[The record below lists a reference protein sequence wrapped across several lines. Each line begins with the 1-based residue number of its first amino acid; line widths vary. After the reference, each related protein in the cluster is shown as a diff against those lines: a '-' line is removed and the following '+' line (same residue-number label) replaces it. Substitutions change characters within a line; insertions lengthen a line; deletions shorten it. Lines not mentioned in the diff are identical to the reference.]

1 MSWSNTICNVLLST
15 RNIERNIA
23 SARFFIPVYATIVTA
38 ARIAIITF
46 KPQADFVYTGHMT
59 KQTPIVHV
67 ENFSLT
73 IGEKHIVKHLDF
85 DVYPGEVFAFLGS
98 NGSGKTSTIRSLLG
112 IYQPTTG
119 ILHIDGATLTPETAS
134 LVGYLPEER
143 GLYTRSKVLDTMIYF
158 GELKGMQREDAKRF
172 SLEFLQRVEL
182 ADKADTKIKK
192 LSGGQQ
198 QKIQLGVA
206 IMGNPKLLILDEPTK
221 GLDPVNRK
229 LLLDIVDELQQAG
242 TSVIYITHLMEEVE
256 RLADRLLILKD
267 GKARAYGTVEAV
279 KKEFK
284 SKSIEDIFVQIYN
297 EKSKE
302 VAHV

>member
-1 MSWSNTICNVLLST
+1 M
-15 RNIERNIA
+15 
-23 SARFFIPVYATIVTA
+23 
-38 ARIAIITF
+38 
-46 KPQADFVYTGHMT
+46 K
-59 KQTPIVHV
+59 KPIVHV

-73 IGEKHIVKHLDF
+73 IGGKQIVKELNF
-85 DVYPGEVFAFLGS
+85 DVMPGEVFAFLGS

-112 IYQPTTG
+112 IYEETSG
-119 ILHIDGATLTPETAS
+119 ILHVNGQKLTPENAS
-134 LVGYLPEER
+134 IVGYLPEER
-143 GLYTRSKVLDTMIYF
+143 GLYTRSKVLDTMVYF
-158 GELKGMQREDAKRF
+158 GELKGMTRAAAREF
-172 SLEFLQRVEL
+172 SLAFLERVEL
-182 ADKADTKIKK
+182 SDKANIKIKK
-192 LSGGQQ
+192 MSGGQQ

-221 GLDPVNRK
+221 GLDPLNRK
-229 LLLDIVDELQQAG
+229 LLIDIVDELQQQGVA
-242 TSVIYITHLMEEVE
+242 VIYITHLMEEVE

-267 GKARAYGTVEAV
+267 GKARAYGTVAAV